1 MKAIILTTAIL
12 LATVLG
18 ISNGAYADTTRNE
31 QAYTIISE
39 VNSISKIEVHGN
51 VQLYVSDG
59 ATDQVKVYN
68 NYYKE
73 TAMVQDQNGT
83 LRISSYKNEKLVVWV
98 TVSDLRSLDVYDNAE
113 VKSFGKFS
121 AIALDVR
128 AYDNASVKL
137 NMDVFAVNIAL
148 NDAAKA
154 SLAGTID
161 QGNIKYNNTSVLN
174 TENLVAVKL
183 VKTDVDAVREGADF
197 ATL

>member
-18 ISNGAYADTTRNE
+18 ISNGAYADTTRND
-31 QAYTIISE
+31 QAYTIVNE
-39 VNSISKIEVHGN
+39 VSSINKIEVHGN
-51 VQLYVSDG
+51 VLLYVSDG
-59 ATDQVKVYN
+59 AADQVKVYN

-73 TAMVQDQNGT
+73 TALIQDQNGT

-98 TVSDLRSLDVYDNAE
+98 TVSDLRNLDVYDNAE
-113 VKSFGKFS
+113 IKSFGKLS
-121 AIALDVR
+121 AIALDIRV
-128 AYDNASVKL
+128 YDRASVKL
-137 NMDVFAVNIAL
+137 NMDVFAVNVTL
-148 NDAAKA
+148 NDASKA
-154 SLAGTID
+154 SLAGNID

-183 VKTDVDAVREGADF
+183 TKTDLDAVAEGADF

>member
-18 ISNGAYADTTRNE
+18 LSNGAYANSSE
-31 QAYTIISE
+31 QAYTVVSE
-39 VNSISKIEVHGN
+39 VYSISKIEVHGN
-51 VQLYVSDG
+51 VQLYISGG

-98 TVSDLRSLDVYDNAE
+98 TVSDLHSLDVYDNAE
-113 VKSFGKFS
+113 VKSFGKLS

-128 AYDNASVKL
+128 ANDKASVKL
-137 NMDVFAVNIAL
+137 NMNVVAVNVTL
-148 NDAAKA
+148 NDSAKT
-154 SLAGTID
+154 SLAGNID

-183 VKTDVDAVREGADF
+183 VKTDVDAVKEGADF

>member
-98 TVSDLRSLDVYDNAE
+98 TVSDLRSLDVYDDAE
-113 VKSFGKFS
+113 VRSFGKFS

-137 NMDVFAVNIAL
+137 NMDVFAVNLTL

-183 VKTDVDAVREGADF
+183 VKTDVDAVKEGADF

>member
-113 VKSFGKFS
+113 VRSFGKFS

-137 NMDVFAVNIAL
+137 NMDVFAVNLTL

-183 VKTDVDAVREGADF
+183 VKTDVDAVKEGADF

>member
-18 ISNGAYADTTRNE
+18 ISNGAYADTTHNE

-183 VKTDVDAVREGADF
+183 VKTDVDAVKGGADF